1 MRFNSVLPIAA
12 AAVSIAMTT
21 AVNPA
26 SAFTVYGGTNVVR
39 PCSAAGVSGADSC
52 AGVYNDSPGQSNDS
66 LADLNNKISTVS
78 GLLAA
83 WGTGWT
89 QVARVNS
96 PAAPPTGS
104 TVSGFNVASSGGS
117 GTWNISGISIPSG
130 KVLSSFIIALKAAN
144 DYAYYHFGSGTPLS
158 GTWSTANFLN
168 NGNQQPNLS
177 HATLYA
183 QFENAPNAVPEPFT
197 IVGSGVALGVGAMMR
212 KKQQKKEKSIG

>member
-21 AVNPA
+21 AVKPA
-26 SAFTVYGGTNVVR
+26 SAFTVYGGAGTVR
-39 PCSAAGVSGADSC
+39 PCSAVVSGADSC
-52 AGVYNDSPGQSNDS
+52 AGVYDGNDS
-66 LADLNNKISTVS
+66 LTDLNSKISTVS
-78 GLLAA
+78 GLSAA
-83 WGTGWT
+83 WGTGWN

-168 NGNQQPNLS
+168 NGNRQPDLS